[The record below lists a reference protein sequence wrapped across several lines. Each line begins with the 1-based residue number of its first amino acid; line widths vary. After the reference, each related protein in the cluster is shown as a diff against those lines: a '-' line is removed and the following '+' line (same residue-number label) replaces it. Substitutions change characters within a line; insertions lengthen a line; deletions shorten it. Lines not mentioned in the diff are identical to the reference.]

1 MFYFQANWTFQA
13 VADSISAGH
22 WWLKYSKMVQS
33 SINSQNFTSRL
44 EYMKALFN
52 LWNKNEVKDSLGQ
65 PGLFDYDRSLIENFD
80 VDKTT
85 KKLKFAD
92 YVVKAWLDKIE
103 NITLDNFLGFNTSK
117 DLESFMMNRSS
128 MPKYKDRKVIAG
140 KCFIFHAEHIL
151 VNLLPLIAASV
162 FLLLLLTS
170 YLFRIPTSPKCFS
183 VGFSRLIVL
192 P

>member
-1 MFYFQANWTFQA
+1 

-92 YVVKAWLDKIE
+92 YVVKAWLNKIE

-117 DLESFMMNRSS
+117 DLENFMMNRSS
-128 MPKYKDRKVIAG
+128 MPKYKDRKVVAG
-140 KCFIFHAEHIL
+140 KCFIFHAQHIL
-151 VNLLPLIAASV
+151 VNLLPLIAPDYQDTHVTEVFFSGFPASNCLTLTLSLV
-162 FLLLLLTS
+162 IILSPTLL
-170 YLFRIPTSPKCFS
+170 
-183 VGFSRLIVL
+183 
-192 P
+192 